1 MTLEKIPTG
10 IKTFDS
16 NINDGFPAG
25 SVVLL
30 LEDIGAGAREFIY
43 TTIYN
48 TLKLKANQRHFEQ
61 MNKKHMD
68 YSKADEITTTLKL
81 PNEICYIS
89 ISKPKEDI
97 LNENAYSFHKDFFN
111 ILKEGVVFKEL
122 SDIYFRQSII
132 QNFPASDKKYHTYT
146 SRESDRNILE
156 ETYEFL
162 DKHARDNIVVLDSL
176 TELMMYEG
184 DYLGKN
190 DIMMFLK
197 SIVRISK
204 MWNGLIY
211 LILSANILEQQIQE
225 SITELVDGVLTFE
238 WFDRRSVKMQRSL
251 YITKFRGLLPRI
263 EQNNIEKFET
273 RITSYG
279 GFEVSNI
286 RKIV

>member
-1 MTLEKIPTG
+1 MTFEKIPTG

-43 TTIYN
+43 TSIYN
-48 TLKLKANQRHFEQ
+48 IIKLKSNQRIFDQ
-61 MNKKHMD
+61 MSKKHKD
-68 YSKADEITTTLKL
+68 YGKVDEITTTLKL
-81 PNEICYIS
+81 PNEISYIS
-89 ISKPKEDI
+89 VSKPREDI
-97 LNENAYSFHKDFFN
+97 LNENAYSFHKDFYN
-111 ILKEGVVFKEL
+111 TLKDGIIFKEL
-122 SDIYFRQSII
+122 SDIYFRQSIVH
-132 QNFPASDKKYHTYT
+132 NLVPDTKNNTYVSHGSDK
-146 SRESDRNILE
+146 NILE

-162 DKHARDNIVVLDSL
+162 DKHAENNIVVLDSL

-184 DYLGKN
+184 DYLNKN
-190 DIMMFLK
+190 DIIMFLK
-197 SIVRISK
+197 GVVRVSK

-211 LILSANILEQQIQE
+211 LILSANILERQMQE
-225 SITELVDGVLTFE
+225 IITELVDGVLTFE
-238 WFDRRSVKMQRSL
+238 WFDRRSVRMQRSL